1 MSKKTRIAIAWNGLP
16 LYAARLIKEGIQRI
30 QEPVSI
36 IASQPNVPILGMEE
50 FLEQK
55 ITWIDSNEKTTWDTL
70 NLDIPDIFF
79 HTGWAYPAFNSLGRE
94 VRKKGG
100 SVVSMV
106 DNCWQNSPRQWIG
119 ALVFRLVYR
128 RWFDAVWVPGQSAY
142 QLCRFLGMPQE
153 RIYQGMY
160 GADSSLFFPGT
171 QLYQRK
177 KQFIF
182 VGQFIQRKGVDIL
195 VEAFKKFKLEFP
207 DWNLKVFGC
216 GPLNH
221 LFQNQPGIISHG
233 FQQPTKIAAE
243 MCESRF
249 LILASREEHWGL
261 VVHEATLAG
270 CGVIASKDVGSVA
283 DLLFPPLNG
292 FIVSNHSSDALYNVM
307 KQSALL
313 TNFQLEN
320 IQTKS
325 LELSSLFGPE
335 TWANEFLNII
345 SNLKEWN

>member
-1 MSKKTRIAIAWNGLP
+1 MSKKIRIAIAWNGLP
-16 LYAARLIKEGIQRI
+16 LYAARLIKEGIQRV

-36 IASQPNVPILGMEE
+36 IASQPNVPILGMED
-50 FLEQK
+50 FLGQK
-55 ITWIDSNEKTTWDTL
+55 VTWIDSNEKINWDTL

-79 HTGWAYPAFNSLGRE
+79 HTGWAYPAFNSLGDE

-128 RWFDAVWVPGQSAY
+128 RWFDAIWVPGRSAN
-142 QLCRFLGMPQE
+142 QLCRFLGMPQK

-160 GADSSLFFPGT
+160 GADPKLFSPET
-171 QLYQRK
+171 PLYQRK

-195 VEAFKKFKLEFP
+195 IKAFQKFKLEFP

-216 GPLNH
+216 GPLNY
-221 LFQNQPGIISHG
+221 LFQNQPGVISQG
-233 FQQPTKIAAE
+233 FQQPPQIAAE
-243 MCESRF
+243 MSESRF
-249 LILASREEHWGL
+249 LILPSREEHWGL

-270 CGVIASKDVGSVA
+270 CGVIASKEVGSVA

-292 FIVSNHSSDALYNVM
+292 FIVSNHSPDELYKVM

-313 TNFQLEN
+313 TDSQLEN
-320 IQTKS
+320 IQKKS
-325 LELSSLFGPE
+325 LALSNLFGPKI
-335 TWANEFLNII
+335 WANEFSDILNT
-345 SNLKEWN
+345 LEAWN